1 MAAASRATM
10 PFSYARLV
18 DFGAEWDEGERSYRD
33 WSWDWA
39 SDGAA
44 DRECGDGSGD
54 ELELHFC

>member
-1 MAAASRATM
+1 M